1 MRTIGRAGR
10 ELDKIGPAI
19 VVTHSQSGLFGWLLA
34 TRRPSLVKAVISY
47 EPGFV
52 FPEGAVPPTAAGGL
66 WRQHPRHAHSGSGR
80 RRGRAQVVASVVFQ
94 GPVNSRGGDAEIL
107 HLPDAGLFGNSHFSY
122 SDLNNLEVA
131 DRLSLFLHQK
141 GLDRRKP

>member
-34 TRRPSLVKAVISY
+34 TRRPNLVKAVISY

-52 FPEGAVPPTAAGGL
+52 FPEGAVPP
-66 WRQHPRHAHSGSGR
+66 R
-80 RRGRAQVVASVVFQ
+80 
-94 GPVNSRGGDAEIL
+94 SRSSPARWPSAIRCL
-107 HLPDAGLFGNSHFSY
+107 RPSS
-122 SDLNNLEVA
+122 
-131 DRLSLFLHQK
+131 
-141 GLDRRKP
+141 PI